1 MSTQN
6 PSTRRVLPNKDVGM
20 ESYFYPRA
28 HKRATSCTHRVS
40 GCGYILPIPAYP
52 RVKYTRLQHVTKEQ
66 NCTLL
71 VKDNLIYIT
80 NNEVHALLD
89 Y

>member
-1 MSTQN
+1 
-6 PSTRRVLPNKDVGM
+6 M
-20 ESYFYPRA
+20 ESYFYPRV
-28 HKRATSCTHRVS
+28 HKWATSCILGVS
-40 GCGYILPIPAYP
+40 GCGCGYILPIPACP
-52 RVKYTRLQHVTKEQ
+52 WVKYTRLQYVINEQ

-80 NNEVHALLD
+80 NKEVHALLD